1 MKTVKR
7 IVAVLLAVMLMAPA
21 AVNAASPSPAKTSIK
36 GQKATATVTYNKKTQ
51 LPTVIT
57 INGKKLVVG
66 KDCVI
71 VDKKGKKD
79 PGTYTLTIK
88 GIDTYSGK
96 TTVTF
101 KIKKAE
107 QKIETSTEKKSYKA
121 ADVKKK
127 GKTFKL
133 NTKTYAKDVTYKVV
147 GKGLTAKA
155 NKRARKYIKVSKS
168 GRVTIKK
175 GIKKGTYKVVIKTK
189 ATKYRKAGREVI
201 KIVIK

>member
-21 AVNAASPSPAKTSIK
+21 AVNAAAPSPAKTSIK

-66 KDCVI
+66 KDCII
-71 VDKKGKKD
+71 VSKKGKKD
-79 PGTYTLTIK
+79 AGTYTLTIE
-88 GIDTYSGK
+88 GINHYSGRTK
-96 TTVTF
+96 VTF

-107 QKIETSTEKKSYKA
+107 QKIETSTEKKTYKA

-127 GKTFKL
+127 GKAFKL

-155 NKRARKYIKVSKS
+155 NKQARKYVKVSKT
-168 GRVTIKK
+168 GRVTVKK

-189 ATKYRKAGREVI
+189 ATKNRKAGREVI